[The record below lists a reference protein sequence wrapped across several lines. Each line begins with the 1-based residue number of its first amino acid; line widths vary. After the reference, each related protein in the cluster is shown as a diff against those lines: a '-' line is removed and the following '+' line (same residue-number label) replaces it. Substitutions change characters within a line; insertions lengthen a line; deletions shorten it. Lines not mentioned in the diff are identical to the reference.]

1 MSEWWLPNEKPPSV
15 VKQIREFISERQN
28 IPQDTKSASV
38 REMRGIFNT
47 LSLSDASSPESVASP
62 SSGSAARH
70 PSSGPRSP
78 PEELGAQQQPVGQD
92 SPMTWSSFG
101 SPESQQ

>member
-1 MSEWWLPNEKPPSV
+1 MSEWWLPDEKPPSV
-15 VKQIREFISERQN
+15 VKQIREFINERQN
-28 IPQDTKSASV
+28 IPKDTKSASV

-62 SSGSAARH
+62 SSGSAARQ
-70 PSSGPRSP
+70 PSDPRSP
-78 PEELGAQQQPVGQD
+78 TEELAASVPLPPGSGD
-92 SPMTWSSFG
+92 SPLTWSFG

>member
-15 VKQIREFISERQN
+15 VKQIREFIMERQN
-28 IPQDTKSASV
+28 INQDTKSTSV

-62 SSGSAARH
+62 SSGSAARQ
-70 PSSGPRSP
+70 PSDPRSP
-78 PEELGAQQQPVGQD
+78 TEELAVAAAVPLSRE
-92 SPMTWSSFG
+92 SPGSWSFG

>member
-1 MSEWWLPNEKPPSV
+1 M
-15 VKQIREFISERQN
+15 VKQIREFIYERQN

-62 SSGSAARH
+62 SSGSAARQ
-70 PSSGPRSP
+70 PSSDPRSP
-78 PEELGAQQQPVGQD
+78 TEELGMQQQSPGQGSPV
-92 SPMTWSSFG
+92 TWAIG